1 MPRLGKFQL
10 ELNTSGY
17 PRERALMMSNFRG
30 VGCRG
35 LGQGVKNPYLF
46 ISFPG
51 GYDGEGGEGN
61 DGDKAGM
68 KLSLNRFFYDER
80 WTKNRVVTSMDW

>member
-1 MPRLGKFQL
+1 
-10 ELNTSGY
+10 
-17 PRERALMMSNFRG
+17 MMSDFRG
-30 VGCRG
+30 VGW
-35 LGQGVKNPYLF
+35 LAVQGQLGVKNPYLILIYF
-46 ISFPG
+46 SFSG